1 MGNQRLDFE
10 HPTSDSGERNDTD
23 AISPFN
29 NGERVIDTV
38 LNRPGENLR
47 YRSEIL
53 RRETEDQNFRSD
65 QCTKWIIHGGSIA
78 GAGTYI
84 EGDVLPYITDWTP
97 DELGAGNPPTDPA
110 APERGRF
117 VIDAAQPMILES
129 ILSVGQDHPH
139 VVTLSAENAAP
150 PRSASFTLTSL
161 YQAAE
166 GGDTVKLVWAY
177 TAVTA
182 TLNVSV
188 TGDPKHIINVE
199 VSNDGSVTLDT
210 VRLALAADADVT
222 NLVDVS
228 APITGDSGTTIDITD
243 LDYPAA
249 GDYLFDS
256 QTERQAYL
264 ITNGVLHAFFEDT
277 PAGPPYNLPNLLKD
291 GDTLGI
297 YYPYMT
303 DPVAFFGTHGMAG
316 EQGGRRQ
323 ATLTNDLINAV
334 VRISAGQ
341 LFNSSRE
348 PEKVAMGIPICKR
361 IGDSLHFVDGTYVP
375 EAFATPADLP
385 EGIHF
390 GENGYTL
397 LHGVVNN
404 AVVNASPAAAGTS
417 VDLWGWA
424 LGPLYTIL
432 VSAQNTINDRA
443 SLGSAETVTG
453 SWLFSAAQTFTN
465 TLTVDT
471 AAITATGNGIG
482 AGGFFTGGVGSA
494 NGVRGVG
501 GTTGGSGGHF
511 IGTGISG
518 GVYGKGG
525 NTDGVGVYGLGV
537 AAGAGVHGQGGNPS
551 GTGVLG
557 VGGTAGVGV
566 IGEGAGAQEGG
577 RFTGGTTSTMGVLGL
592 GSGSLNGI
600 GVRGDGNGSGAGGY
614 FEGSAGGSGVGV
626 HGQGGGSDAAG
637 VYGVGGATNGN
648 GVEGVGAGTGAGVHG
663 TGAAVAHSPGVYG
676 ISGIH
681 RGVGGKFEGAD
692 DGANASPA
700 VFMVPNTYEPSL
712 DVQGYEWYVTDKQAK
727 IVMGPSNARHPKIPT
742 WARIHTPGGVG
753 PPDPVLMYSNNIAVG
768 GLSFVDV
775 TGGGGVWACKLTF
788 DVPYGLADGYVAVG
802 NVSDTGNP
810 DHHIQIWEQHANFVT
825 VALVVGGVFTSMK
838 TAYEVSYNVLVQ
850 GLIT

>member
-1 MGNQRLDFE
+1 M
-10 HPTSDSGERNDTD
+10 
-23 AISPFN
+23 
-29 NGERVIDTV
+29 V
-38 LNRPGENLR
+38 
-47 YRSEIL
+47 
-53 RRETEDQNFRSD
+53 
-65 QCTKWIIHGGSIA
+65 
-78 GAGTYI
+78 
-84 EGDVLPYITDWTP
+84 
-97 DELGAGNPPTDPA
+97 
-110 APERGRF
+110 
-117 VIDAAQPMILES
+117 LES
-129 ILSVGQDHPH
+129 VLSVNQDHPH
-139 VVTLSAENAAP
+139 VETFYFETTVPAIWAQ
-150 PRSASFTLTSL
+150 FTMTSR

-166 GGDTVKLVWAY
+166 GGDTVRVQLAY
-177 TAVTA
+177 SAVPA
-182 TLNVSV
+182 TLNVSA
-188 TGDPKHIINVE
+188 TGDPLHTIEIE
-199 VSNDGSVTLDT
+199 VADDGSVTAWDLYS
-210 VRLALAADADVT
+210 VLILDADIL
-222 NLVDVS
+222 NLVDIVWDV
-228 APITGDSGTTIDITD
+228 TGHAGTVIDGAETV
-243 LDYPAA
+243 PAA
-249 GDYLFDS
+249 GEYDFDS
-256 QTERQAYL
+256 QTERQMYL
-264 ITNGVLHAFFEDT
+264 ITNVALQAFFAT
-277 PAGPPYNLPNLLKD
+277 PTVTPYVNAYYLKD

-303 DPVAFFGTHGMAG
+303 DPVAFFGTHGLPL
-316 EQGGRRQ
+316 ELGGRRQ
-323 ATLTNDLINAV
+323 ATLSNNLINPLV
-334 VRISAGQ
+334 VSLASAQ
-341 LFNSSRE
+341 LFNSSME

-361 IGDSLHFVDGTYVP
+361 IGNSLHFVDGTYVP

-404 AVVNASPAAAGTS
+404 AVVNTSPAAAGTS
-417 VDLWGWA
+417 VDLWDWA

-443 SLGSAETVTG
+443 SLAEAETVTG

-465 TLTVDT
+465 TLTADT

-482 AGGFFTGGVGSA
+482 AGGVFTGGVGSA

-511 IGTGISG
+511 TGTGISR